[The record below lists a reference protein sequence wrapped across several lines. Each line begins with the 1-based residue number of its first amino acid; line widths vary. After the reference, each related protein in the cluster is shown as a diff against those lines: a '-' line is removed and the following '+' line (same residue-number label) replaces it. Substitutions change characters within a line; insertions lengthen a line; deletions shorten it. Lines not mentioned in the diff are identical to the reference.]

1 MGLKFLNM
9 LIFFLFQGNF
19 QYKRSSTSP
28 KLTFKKDLNRTAFG
42 SSGDRVDG
50 GGTVVV
56 GKTADHLA
64 RSARSV
70 ENLNQFDEKNH
81 SNSAKT
87 ETGNL
92 QKSTSDSG
100 LDELNGTPDQD
111 GSGCI
116 VS

>member
-1 MGLKFLNM
+1 M
-9 LIFFLFQGNF
+9 QH
-19 QYKRSSTSP
+19 KRSTSP

-50 GGTVVV
+50 AVVVV

-70 ENLNQFDEKNH
+70 ENLNQFDEKKH
-81 SNSAKT
+81 SSSSA
-87 ETGNL
+87 TGSRANNL

>member
-1 MGLKFLNM
+1 M
-9 LIFFLFQGNF
+9 

-28 KLTFKKDLNRTAFG
+28 KLTFKKDLNRSAFG

-50 GGTVVV
+50 GAV

-64 RSARSV
+64 RSVRSV

>member
-1 MGLKFLNM
+1 M
-9 LIFFLFQGNF
+9 QH
-19 QYKRSSTSP
+19 KRSTSP

-50 GGTVVV
+50 AVAVV

-70 ENLNQFDEKNH
+70 ENLNQFDEKKH
-81 SNSAKT
+81 SSSSA
-87 ETGNL
+87 TGSRANNL

-100 LDELNGTPDQD
+100 LDELNVGTPDQD

>member
-1 MGLKFLNM
+1 M
-9 LIFFLFQGNF
+9 

-28 KLTFKKDLNRTAFG
+28 KLTFKKDLNRSAFG

-50 GGTVVV
+50 GAV

-64 RSARSV
+64 RSVRSV

-81 SNSAKT
+81 LSSAA
-87 ETGNL
+87 TGSRANNL

-100 LDELNGTPDQD
+100 LDELAGTPDQD

>member
-1 MGLKFLNM
+1 M
-9 LIFFLFQGNF
+9 

-28 KLTFKKDLNRTAFG
+28 KLTFKKDLNRSAFG

-50 GGTVVV
+50 GAVVV

-64 RSARSV
+64 RSVRSV
-70 ENLNQFDEKNH
+70 ENLNQFDEKNY
-81 SNSAKT
+81 SSSA
-87 ETGNL
+87 TGSRANNL

-100 LDELNGTPDQD
+100 LDELAGTPDQD

>member
-1 MGLKFLNM
+1 M
-9 LIFFLFQGNF
+9 

-28 KLTFKKDLNRTAFG
+28 KLTFKKDLNRSAFG

-50 GGTVVV
+50 GAVVV

-64 RSARSV
+64 RSVRSV

-81 SNSAKT
+81 LSSA
-87 ETGNL
+87 TGSRANNL

-100 LDELNGTPDQD
+100 LDELAGTPDQD